1 MTTEYIP
8 SAGHMLY
15 IPVGLLMLFFG
26 GFLVKAALY
35 VVSCTLVSR
44 LAYDFAVS
52 ASLDNATTVTI
63 VTLAA
68 LTTFLLVLE
77 ACNQGPLFAT
87 GAVLGSCIALTF
99 YPAPLVSVI
108 MAIIVLSAAFGLV
121 FSIVPKEV
129 SIFITSY
136 GGGYMIFFGMELI
149 DNDFLQGT
157 YPMPLFVRP
166 SSLDMWFS
174 VLSFLVVGLLGC
186 CVQLIL
192 ISGRASPTLSPSYY
206 IDIP

>member
-1 MTTEYIP
+1 
-8 SAGHMLY
+8 
-15 IPVGLLMLFFG
+15 MLFFG
-26 GFLVKAALY
+26 GFLVKAALC

-44 LAYDFAVS
+44 LVYDYAV
-52 ASLDNATTVTI
+52 AANLDSISTLII
-63 VTLAA
+63 VTLLA
-68 LTTFLLVLE
+68 LITFLVVLE
-77 ACNQGPLFAT
+77 ACDQGRTFAT
-87 GAVLGSCIALTF
+87 GVVLGSCIALTF
-99 YPAPLVSVI
+99 YPAPLLSLV
-108 MAIIVLSAAFGLV
+108 MAVVVLSCAFGLV

-149 DNDFLQGT
+149 DSDIFQSNR
-157 YPMPLFVRP
+157 FVP
-166 SSLDMWFS
+166 AFVKPTNIDMWFS

-192 ISGRASPTLSPSYY
+192 ISGQAQPAISRSHY